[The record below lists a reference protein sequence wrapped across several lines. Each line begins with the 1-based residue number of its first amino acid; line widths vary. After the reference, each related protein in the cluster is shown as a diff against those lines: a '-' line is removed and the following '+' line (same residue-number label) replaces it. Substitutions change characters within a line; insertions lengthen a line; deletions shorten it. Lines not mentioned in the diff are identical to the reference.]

1 MTQVIWSPT
10 ALRQIE
16 AIHDYIARDNPPAA
30 IKMAELLY
38 EAGSSL
44 GVLPYRG
51 RAVPGTRMRELIVLP
66 YIIRYQVDGNRVL
79 VVRVRHGARRPTNP

>member
-1 MTQVIWSPT
+1 MQVIWSPT

-16 AIHDYIARDNPPAA
+16 QIHDYIARDNPAAA

-44 GVLPYRG
+44 DTLPHRG
-51 RAVPGTRMRELIVLP
+51 RPVPGTRMRELIVRH
-66 YIIRYQVDGNRVL
+66 YIVRYQVDGNQVL
-79 VVRVRHGARRPTNP
+79 IVRVRHGARRPTTP